1 MRALVQ
7 RVTRASVTVHTPGD
21 ASGSPASV
29 TETGRI
35 GAGFVVL
42 VGVHARD
49 TGAEAA
55 WLARKVAALRICAD
69 ESGRMNRSIVDTGG
83 EILVVSQF
91 TLYGDAAR
99 GNRPSFVEAA
109 LPDRAEPL
117 YVEFVQALTNH
128 IGRPV
133 ETGTFGADMEVSL
146 VNDGPVTL
154 LVERLAPP

>member
-7 RVTRASVTVHTPGD
+7 RVTRASVTVFPPGAD
-21 ASGSPASV
+21 RAAASGVV
-29 TETGRI
+29 TGAIE
-35 GAGFVVL
+35 AGFVVL

-49 TGAEAA
+49 TRAEAA

-83 EILVVSQF
+83 GILVVSQF

-109 LPDRAEPL
+109 LPGVAEPV
-117 YVEFVQALTNH
+117 YVEFLHALAH
-128 IGRPV
+128 ELGRRV